1 MVLFLIYILYFL
13 VFVTNPQ
20 QFLQQYTQLLFLKQ
34 NLEDI
39 SKILMMDKMGIWTIL
54 NEYLF

>member
-20 QFLQQYTQLLFLKQ
+20 QFLQQCTQLLFLKQ